1 MVGQVS
7 ATPFLGPRA
16 RHARGLF
23 AGVPATY
30 DLMSALLSFGQDG
43 RWRRFMVSRVA
54 AHHGGLVLDVAT
66 GTGAVARDIVRRTR
80 ARVVGLDQSEPMLRE
95 GVRRLAR
102 ANLSSRVP
110 LLAGHG
116 ERLPFPDGTFDAV
129 TFTYLLRYVEDPAE
143 TLAELARVVR
153 PGGIVANLEFHV
165 PAGPWQ
171 WLWLLYTRGVM
182 PVIGWAVSP
191 GWKQAG
197 RFLGPSISAF
207 YRRLP
212 LEEQLDMWK
221 SAGVSD
227 VRTRVMSLGGGVVIW
242 GTRDGR

>member
-1 MVGQVS
+1 MS
-7 ATPFLGPRA
+7 ATPFLGPRP
-16 RHARGLF
+16 RHARVLF

-30 DLMSALLSFGQDG
+30 DRMSMLLSFGQDG

-54 AHHGGLVLDVAT
+54 VRPGALVLDVAT
-66 GTGAVARDIVRRTR
+66 GTGAVAIDVTRRTS

-95 GVRRLAR
+95 GARRLAG
-102 ANLSSRVP
+102 ANLSPRVR

-143 TLAELARVVR
+143 TMAELARVVR
-153 PGGIVANLEFHV
+153 SGGLVASLEFHV
-165 PAGPWQ
+165 PGRPWR
-171 WLWLLYTRGVM
+171 WLWFLYTRVVM
-182 PVIGWAVSP
+182 PLIGWAVSP
-191 GWKQAG
+191 GWREAG

-207 YRRLP
+207 YRRFP
-212 LEEQLDMWK
+212 LDAQLEMWR

-227 VRTRVMSLGGGVVIW
+227 VRSRVMSLGGGVVIW